1 MAYPYKNKKV
11 VHYEF
16 SDLIDG
22 DIPIFYNNISKTSLI
37 ASDGCLVEDFYQ
49 ESALNRCLNKIND
62 LCDEDISIQTV
73 WLEIALNIYNPYKYI
88 NDLKNQNSNK
98 YIYTGLELNSKIIQA
113 CQKIEKKNFQESYF

>member
-1 MAYPYKNKKV
+1 MKCV
-11 VHYEF
+11 
-16 SDLIDG
+16 L
-22 DIPIFYNNISKTSLI
+22 NIKHTLWI
-37 ASDGCLVEDFYQ
+37 LQ
-49 ESALNRCLNKIND
+49 KILNRCLNKIND